1 LRGRANHDRRY
12 PQGRAARRID
22 VREGDALDVEDL
34 SDVSVVLLYISD
46 HFNMLIR
53 PVLWRELK
61 VGSRIVSHRFLMGD
75 WPPDKTITADP
86 GGFYEL
92 HL

>member
-53 PVLWRELK
+53 PVLWREPCGMECRVHEPTSK
-61 VGSRIVSHRFLMGD
+61 PNR
-75 WPPDKTITADP
+75 ADRSAR
-86 GGFYEL
+86 
-92 HL
+92 